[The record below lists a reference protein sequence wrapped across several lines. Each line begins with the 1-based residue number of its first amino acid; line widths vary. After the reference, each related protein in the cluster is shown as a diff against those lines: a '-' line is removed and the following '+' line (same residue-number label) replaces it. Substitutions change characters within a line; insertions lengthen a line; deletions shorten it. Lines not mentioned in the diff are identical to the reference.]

1 MEKQKNSDM
10 KRIISLFTLVLMSA
24 VAFNI
29 MAAGKGAEMTFN
41 EKTHDFGTIK
51 EANGPVTHTFEFT
64 NTGGEPLVIINVNAS
79 CGCTRPE
86 YPKEPIM
93 PGKKG
98 KVKVTFNPAGR
109 PGEFSKEVKIR
120 TNGDKRPILRIT
132 GTVIPK

>member
-1 MEKQKNSDM
+1 M
-10 KRIISLFTLVLMSA
+10 KRIISIFTLILMSA

-29 MAAGKGAEMTFN
+29 IAAGKGAEMTFN

>member
-1 MEKQKNSDM
+1 M
-10 KRIISLFTLVLMSA
+10 KRIISIFTLILMSA

-120 TNGDKRPILRIT
+120 TNGDKRPRLRST

>member
-1 MEKQKNSDM
+1 M
-10 KRIISLFTLVLMSA
+10 KRIITLFTLILMSA

-120 TNGDKRPILRIT
+120 TNGNKRPILRIT

>member
-1 MEKQKNSDM
+1 M
-10 KRIISLFTLVLMSA
+10 KRIISIFTLMLMSA

>member
-29 MAAGKGAEMTFN
+29 MAAGNGAEMTFSS
-41 EKTHDFGTIK
+41 KVHDFGTIK
-51 EANGPVTHTFEFT
+51 EANGPVSYTFEFT
-64 NTGGEPLVIINVNAS
+64 NTGNEPLVIVNVNAS

-98 KVKVTFNPAGR
+98 KIKVTFNPAGR
-109 PGEFSKEVKIR
+109 PGEFSKEIKIR
-120 TNGDKRPILRIT
+120 INGNKRPVLRIT
-132 GTVIPK
+132 GTVVPK

>member
-1 MEKQKNSDM
+1 M
-10 KRIISLFTLVLMSA
+10 KRIISIFTLILMSA

>member
-1 MEKQKNSDM
+1 M
-10 KRIISLFTLVLMSA
+10 KRIISIFTLILMSA

-93 PGKKG
+93 PGKNG

>member
-1 MEKQKNSDM
+1 M
-10 KRIISLFTLVLMSA
+10 KRIISIFTLILMSA
-24 VAFNI
+24 VAFYI
-29 MAAGKGAEMTFN
+29 MAAGKGAEMTLN

>member
-1 MEKQKNSDM
+1 M
-10 KRIISLFTLVLMSA
+10 KRIISIFTLILMSA

-109 PGEFSKEVKIR
+109 PGEFSKDVKLR

>member
-1 MEKQKNSDM
+1 M
-10 KRIISLFTLVLMSA
+10 KRIISIFTLILMSA

-109 PGEFSKEVKIR
+109 PGEFS
-120 TNGDKRPILRIT
+120 
-132 GTVIPK
+132 

>member
-1 MEKQKNSDM
+1 MFKQSLKNN
-10 KRIISLFTLVLMSA
+10 KRIISIFTLILMSA

>member
-1 MEKQKNSDM
+1 M
-10 KRIISLFTLVLMSA
+10 KRIISIFTLILMSA
-24 VAFNI
+24 VALNI

-41 EKTHDFGTIK
+41 EKTHDFSTIK

>member
-1 MEKQKNSDM
+1 M
-10 KRIISLFTLVLMSA
+10 KRIISIFTLILMSA

-109 PGEFSKEVKIR
+109 LGEFSKEVKIR

>member
-1 MEKQKNSDM
+1 M
-10 KRIISLFTLVLMSA
+10 KRIFSIFALVLIS
-24 VAFNI
+24 VLTFNI
-29 MAAGKGAEMTFN
+29 VAAEKGAVMTFA

-51 EANGPVTHTFEFT
+51 EADGPVTHVFEFT
-64 NTGGEPLVIINVNAS
+64 NTGSEPLVIINVNAS

-86 YPKEPIM
+86 YPKEPVM

-98 KVKVTFNPAGR
+98 KIKVTFNPAGR

-120 TNGDKRPILRIT
+120 TNGNKRPVLKIT

>member
-1 MEKQKNSDM
+1 M
-10 KRIISLFTLVLMSA
+10 KRIISIFTLILMSA

-51 EANGPVTHTFEFT
+51 EANGSVTHTFEFT

>member
-1 MEKQKNSDM
+1 M
-10 KRIISLFTLVLMSA
+10 KRIISIFTLILMSA

-41 EKTHDFGTIK
+41 EKTPDFGTIK

>member
-1 MEKQKNSDM
+1 M
-10 KRIISLFTLVLMSA
+10 KRIISIFTLILMSA

-29 MAAGKGAEMTFN
+29 MAAGKGAEMTIN

>member
-1 MEKQKNSDM
+1 M
-10 KRIISLFTLVLMSA
+10 KRIISIFTLILMSA

-86 YPKEPIM
+86 YPKDPIM

>member
-1 MEKQKNSDM
+1 M
-10 KRIISLFTLVLMSA
+10 KRIISIFTLILMSA

-86 YPKEPIM
+86 YPKQPIM

>member
-1 MEKQKNSDM
+1 M
-10 KRIISLFTLVLMSA
+10 KRIFSIFALVLISVLTLNI
-24 VAFNI
+24 VA
-29 MAAGKGAEMTFN
+29 AEKGAVMTFA

-51 EANGPVTHTFEFT
+51 EADGPVTHVFEFT
-64 NTGGEPLVIINVNAS
+64 NTGSEPLVIINVNAS

-86 YPKEPIM
+86 YPKEPVM

-98 KVKVTFNPAGR
+98 KIKVTFNPAGR

-120 TNGDKRPILRIT
+120 TNGSKRPVLRIT